1 MLLLIV
7 QVINFN
13 FEEFVF
19 VFFLRLCFGF
29 TVDGWEIWLKL
40 SLMVEEVCG
49 HQVTPTTLFIA
60 LAFSHCLTQNST
72 FKTLSCLKPHHHH
85 PHINI

>member
-29 TVDGWEIWLKL
+29 TVDGWE
-40 SLMVEEVCG
+40 C
-49 HQVTPTTLFIA
+49 
-60 LAFSHCLTQNST
+60 
-72 FKTLSCLKPHHHH
+72 
-85 PHINI
+85 

>member
-19 VFFLRLCFGF
+19 VFFPKVVFWVYRR
-29 TVDGWEIWLKL
+29 WLG
-40 SLMVEEVCG
+40 M
-49 HQVTPTTLFIA
+49 
-60 LAFSHCLTQNST
+60 LTQTQFNG
-72 FKTLSCLKPHHHH
+72 
-85 PHINI
+85 